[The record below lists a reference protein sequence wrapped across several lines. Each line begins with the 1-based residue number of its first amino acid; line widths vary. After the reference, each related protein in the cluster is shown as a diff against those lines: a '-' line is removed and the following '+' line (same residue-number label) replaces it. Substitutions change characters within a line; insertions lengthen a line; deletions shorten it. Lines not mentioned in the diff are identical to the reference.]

1 MRVTSTSAA
10 RCGALG
16 SGPPGEAAR
25 SSASCSVRSRT
36 STVGSAEHGLLDQL
50 DGAPGV
56 VRQREHFV
64 ELDARRHAVALDD
77 PGEPGAAVERLRVLA
92 GLPLVDAAGPAALAP
107 DEVLAD
113 QAGDL
118 PEAGR
123 DLVEVLP
130 ARGVV
135 DVGRQLVAHGRGDH
149 TASSVIHPG
158 TDVAS
163 QRSNVIRSD
172 GPWQGAANRV

>member
-1 MRVTSTSAA
+1 MTMY
-10 RCGALG
+10 
-16 SGPPGEAAR
+16 
-25 SSASCSVRSRT
+25 
-36 STVGSAEHGLLDQL
+36 STVGSAEHGLLEQL

-77 PGEPGAAVERLRVLA
+77 PGEPGAAVERLRVLG

-135 DVGRQLVAHGRGDH
+135 DVGRELVAHGRGGH
-149 TASSVIHPG
+149 APSSPNQPDTEAHS
-158 TDVAS
+158 TRAT
-163 QRSNVIRSD
+163 
-172 GPWQGAANRV
+172 